1 METNELKLTDPEL
14 GILFYVL
21 NQITGYDDN
30 TLAEEM
36 NLFEI
41 DKSVLSTIYD
51 KIDKLKNF

>member
-1 METNELKLTDPEL
+1 METNELKLTDPEM

-41 DKSVLSTIYD
+41 DKSVLKTVFD
-51 KIDKLKNF
+51 KVDKLKNF

>member
-21 NQITGYDDN
+21 NQITGYEDN
-30 TLAEEM
+30 TLADEM

-41 DKSVLSTIYD
+41 DKSVLKTVFD

>member
-41 DKSVLSTIYD
+41 DKSVLLTIFD
-51 KIDKLKNF
+51 KLDKLKNF

>member
-1 METNELKLTDPEL
+1 MENNELKLTDPEL

-30 TLAEEM
+30 TLADEM

-41 DKSVLSTIYD
+41 DKSVLKTVFD
-51 KIDKLKNF
+51 KVDKLKNF